1 MAGLATGGQTRSGQ
15 PGNGQQ
21 GSGQPGSGQPGN
33 RQPGN
38 RQRGSGSARQAPSA
52 AGGAHARQPAPRS
65 AARVHDTVKA
75 PGRLAS
81 LLHTTPGRVRV
92 GVAAIVLVACGLG
105 VLVALTFGGV
115 NSGFTAIGG
124 TEAPLV
130 EQSTGLYFSV
140 NDMDAQVANVLLDG
154 VSTNQALT
162 ADRAQDQTVYAN
174 DEAQAEHDLQQVT
187 ATSAGN
193 PAAQSAVS
201 TVLSGLSRYEALAA
215 DAILTN
221 QNGNDPP
228 GHPSA
233 ATLNYYQQA
242 TDLMQNTVLPAAY
255 SLTNANG
262 ASLDSTYSGNHSA
275 AQHGAIFV
283 LLLGVLLIALLVV
296 VQVFLTRRYR
306 RLINPGLAAATLV
319 ALGLTAIGVVQL
331 GAMKNQ
337 LYVAKVQ
344 AFDSIQ
350 ALTVARA
357 VSYDANADESR
368 YLVDPARALQYQN
381 DYLVESQ
388 QLANVGNVGIFQYDA
403 ALAADINA
411 YKANNADVKFGGYL
425 GTEFDN
431 ITFPGERAAA
441 VNALLAYQVY
451 ERDDRALRAMA
462 KTNLDAAIMY
472 DVGTSPGQSDYAF
485 NAWDTAL
492 GSVITINEKAFASA
506 INAGHSDG
514 SGWNGLFPGLA
525 VVAITA
531 AAVAGVRRRLAEYR

>member
-15 PGNGQQ
+15 QGSRQGNGA
-21 GSGQPGSGQPGN
+21 S
-33 RQPGN
+33 
-38 RQRGSGSARQAPSA
+38 RQAPA
-52 AGGAHARQPAPRS
+52 GGGGAHARQPASRP
-65 AARVHDTVKA
+65 AVQVHDTVEA
-75 PGRLAS
+75 PGRLAL
-81 LLHTTPGRVRV
+81 LLHTTPGRLRV
-92 GVAAIVLVACGLG
+92 GTAAIVLVACGLG

-154 VSTNQALT
+154 ISTNPVLT
-162 ADRAQDQTVYAN
+162 ADRSQDQTLYAD
-174 DEAQAEHDLQQVT
+174 DEAQAERDLQQVT
-187 ATSAGN
+187 ATSAAN

-221 QNGNDPP
+221 QNGSDPP

-242 TDLMQNTVLPAAY
+242 TDLMQNTVLPAAL

-262 ASLDSTYSGNHSA
+262 ASLDSTYTANHSA
-275 AQHGAIFV
+275 AQDGAVFV
-283 LLLGVLLIALLVV
+283 LLLGVVLIAILVV
-296 VQVFLTRRYR
+296 VQVFLARRYR
-306 RLINPGLAAATLV
+306 RLINPGLAVATLV
-319 ALGLTAIGVVQL
+319 ALGLTGVGAVQL
-331 GAMKNQ
+331 GAQANK
-337 LYVAKVQ
+337 LYVAKVE

-350 ALTVARA
+350 ALSLARA
-357 VSYDANADESR
+357 VSYDANANESR
-368 YLVDPARALQYQN
+368 YLVDPARATQYQN
-381 DYLVESQ
+381 DFLTQSQ

-411 YKANNADVKFGGYL
+411 YKADNADVKFGGYL
-425 GTEFDN
+425 GTEFNN

-441 VNALLAYQVY
+441 VNALLTYQTY
-451 ERDDRALRAMA
+451 ERDDRTLRAMA

-492 GSVITINEKAFASA
+492 TSVITINQKAFTTA
-506 INAGHSDG
+506 IQDGHSDG
-514 SGWNGLFPGLA
+514 SGWNGPIPGIA
-525 VVAITA
+525 VLGIAA
-531 AAVAGVRRRLAEYR
+531 AAVAGVRRRVAEYR

>member
-1 MAGLATGGQTRSGQ
+1 MAGLATGGQTKS
-15 PGNGQQ
+15 GQQ
-21 GSGQPGSGQPGN
+21 GSGRQGNGQPGN
-33 RQPGN
+33 SQQGN
-38 RQRGSGSARQAPSA
+38 GSARPAGG
-52 AGGAHARQPAPRS
+52 GGAHARQPAPRPE
-65 AARVHDTVKA
+65 ARVHDTVKT

-81 LLHTTPGRVRV
+81 LLHTTPGRLRV
-92 GVAAIVLVACGLG
+92 GVAAIVVVACGLG

-154 VSTNQALT
+154 VSTNPVLA
-162 ADRAQDQTVYAN
+162 ADRTQDQTTYGN
-174 DEAQAEHDLQQVT
+174 DEAQAERDLQQVT
-187 ATSAGN
+187 ATSAGD
-193 PAAQSAVS
+193 PSAQSAVS

-221 QNGNDPP
+221 QNGSDPP

-255 SLTNANG
+255 SLTEANG
-262 ASLDSTYSGNHSA
+262 NSLASTYNSNHSA
-275 AQHGAIFV
+275 AQAGTVFV
-283 LLLGVLLIALLVV
+283 LLLGVVLLALLVV
-296 VQVFLTRRYR
+296 VQVFLARRYR
-306 RLINPGLAAATLV
+306 RLLNPGLAAATLV
-319 ALGLTAIGVVQL
+319 ALGLTAIGAVQL
-331 GAMKNQ
+331 SAQANK

-381 DYLVESQ
+381 DYLTLSQ

-411 YKANNADVKFGGYL
+411 YKADNADVKFGGYL

-441 VNALLAYQVY
+441 ENALLTFQVY
-451 ERDDRALRAMA
+451 ERDDRTLRAMA
-462 KTNLDAAIMY
+462 KTNLDRAIMY

-492 GSVITINEKAFASA
+492 SSVITINEKAFASA
-506 INAGHSDG
+506 INAGHNEG
-514 SGWNGLFPGLA
+514 SGWNGLIPGLA
-525 VVAITA
+525 VVVIAA
-531 AAVAGVRRRLAEYR
+531 AAVTGVRRRLAEYR